1 MAKRQP
7 SSSSS
12 SRAKKWP
19 RSCSATDLR
28 CPKRSSPR
36 VDMSIDWQAFWLTA
50 QLAFV
55 VSAVLLILGL
65 PLAYW
70 IAFSRWRWKFL
81 VEAVVALPIVLPPTV
96 LGFYV
101 LVALGLRSPLGRW
114 WESLTG
120 HTLAFTFEGL
130 VIGSLLYSLPFAVQ
144 PFATS
149 FGAVDRS
156 LLQASASLG
165 QSPLQTF
172 RRIVLPLSKAGLVTG
187 FALSFAHTL
196 GEFGVVLM
204 VGGNIPAVTRT
215 ISIDIYDQV
224 EAANYSGA
232 NRTALGLLI
241 ISFTVLAIVYGL
253 NRRAIS
259 STVG

>member
-1 MAKRQP
+1 MN
-7 SSSSS
+7 
-12 SRAKKWP
+12 
-19 RSCSATDLR
+19 
-28 CPKRSSPR
+28 
-36 VDMSIDWQAFWLTA
+36 WQAFWLTVR
-50 QLAFV
+50 LAAL
-55 VSAVLLILGL
+55 VSTLLIAIGI
-65 PLAYW
+65 PIAYWLAY
-70 IAFSRWRWKFL
+70 SRWRWKFL

-204 VGGNIPAVTRT
+204 VGGNIPGVTRT

-259 STVG
+259 STVGPWR